1 MRLASYHVHTNHCDG
16 NDTARA
22 MAEAAVA
29 AGMNDI
35 GFTAHAAWPFA
46 SEWHL
51 KPEAYPAYGAEIA
64 GLKEEFKDSLRVLLG
79 FEADYIAGV
88 TAPDPEFYARF
99 NPDLLIGSVHYVP
112 ARESPPARKRVR
124 AKPENPGLWA
134 VDAPADEV
142 ARGIEACF
150 AGDGRRA
157 AESYWAAVRDMV
169 STCRFDIVGH
179 LDVIRKR
186 NGSLKFFDESASW
199 YRREIKETVRAIAR
213 SGKIVEI
220 NTGGI
225 ARKAIDSVDPSDE
238 ILSLLSGA
246 GVPITINSDAHS
258 AGDLTCAYNLARAAA
273 RRAGYST
280 LSFRDESG
288 WVQELF

>member
-1 MRLASYHVHTNHCDG
+1 
-16 NDTARA
+16 
-22 MAEAAVA
+22 MADAAVSG
-29 AGMNDI
+29 GMDDL

-46 SEWHL
+46 SDWHL
-51 KPEAYPAYGAEIA
+51 KPADYPAYVADIA
-64 GLKEEFKDSLRVLLG
+64 RLKEEFKGSLRVLLG
-79 FEADYIAGV
+79 FEADYIGGV
-88 TAPDPEFYARF
+88 TAPYPEFYARF
-99 NPDLLIGSVHYVP
+99 APDFLIGSVHYVP
-112 ARESPPARKRVR
+112 ARENAPARKRAR
-124 AKPENPGLWA
+124 TQPENPGLWA
-134 VDAPADEV
+134 VDAPAEEV

-150 AGDGRRA
+150 SGDGKRA
-157 AESYWAAVRDMV
+157 VESYWAAVRDMV
-169 STCRFDIVGH
+169 STCGFDIIGH

-186 NGSLKFFDESASW
+186 NGTLRFFDESAAW
-199 YRREIKETVRAIAR
+199 YRREIKETVKTIAR

-225 ARKAIDSVDPSDE
+225 ARKAIDSVYPSDE
-238 ILSLLSGA
+238 ILALLNGA

-258 AGDLTCAYNLARAAA
+258 TGDLTCAYNLARAAA